1 MLSDALLFL
10 LAPGIGKG
18 KGAEK
23 TAEEGEMKDAK
34 SARSKK
40 ARFSTGLSEPVSPA
54 QTTEK
59 KPDLIALILKTLDIQ
74 HYFVLHKMHVA

>member
-40 ARFSTGLSEPVSPA
+40 PSQQVCQNLFPR
-54 QTTEK
+54 
-59 KPDLIALILKTLDIQ
+59 LKQRRRNQI
-74 HYFVLHKMHVA
+74 